1 MNPKLPFLNKKYT
14 LELKDSL
21 SIQGQK
27 WSRKKISFEIYLGIP
42 PSVIKENLNFSEFN
56 HNIFTMTELYCA
68 EKHLLP
74 EWKEFGLWNNYP
86 EIQFDSISDNDM
98 VFQPMGDDIPSVDQ
112 SELFKLMKYFIN
124 GSYKNEECLE
134 TTYPTTSN
142 GLEFG
147 VKIWTSFPWHL
158 PFVMSNTFS
167 FMNEISMNHIKNL
180 YVKSIYEGLKPPIPT
195 YNELVEIDKRLD
207 GLVKKVEKKFQ
218 KEIIQSNK
226 KLFSNKLKKKK
237 CSDALEQINND
248 KTSDFVCDNPNKNK
262 RFKNCC
268 FKRVMTE
275 YFIDDKDRFTKS
287 YHRQIFDIFTEKLGI
302 EHEKRKNYTP
312 FKPLTKR
319 TSKYD
324 DIIKELFEIE
334 QRPTSYTKK
343 NFIDKKKM
351 YLEHWYLF
359 NDYHYKNLEHLYKYR
374 EEYQEMVGAVYF
386 GALINFH
393 QMRMTL
399 QSNRIENGLQ
409 NKSIKPSWTIE
420 KLYRYCSEDSKR
432 KEGMEYQ
439 IDIKKQFQ
447 RIGIIYKLI
456 DPSVDVDGDTEMTI
470 YRGVQRVRHWV
481 GHSWTTEISEAQ
493 FFIKQTL
500 LKGENGQLV
509 DEWDDQ
515 DKKGYLCELKVKRKE
530 ILTRR
535 IRGSSDEQESV
546 MVKKDLN
553 KDNLKVWEVECPLDP
568 LGNKDT
574 IKIIRQLDDSEISDN
589 PFWNT
594 DTLPDY
600 Y

>member
-1 MNPKLPFLNKKYT
+1 MSNPTLPFLNKKYT
-14 LELKDSL
+14 IELKDIFKGTRTEAVAKSL
-21 SIQGQK
+21 NEYQNAP
-27 WSRKKISFEIYLGIP
+27 KKLFVEYCDP
-42 PSVIKENLNFSEFN
+42 TELN
-56 HNIFTMTELYCA
+56 HAIFMMTELYCV

-74 EWKEFGLWNNYP
+74 EWKEYGLWNDYP
-86 EIQFDSISDNDM
+86 EIQFDSISDNEM
-98 VFQPMGDDIPSVDQ
+98 VVQSDDYPKINT

-134 TTYPTTSN
+134 TTYPINSKKQ
-142 GLEFG
+142 EFG
-147 VKIWTSFPWHL
+147 MKIWTDFPWHL
-158 PFVMSNTFS
+158 PFVMSDSFS

-195 YNELVEIDKRLD
+195 YNEVMEIDKRLD
-207 GLVKKVEKKFQ
+207 GLIKKVEKKFQ
-218 KEIIQSNK
+218 KDIIHNSNK
-226 KLFSNKLKKKK
+226 LFGNNLKKKK
-237 CSDALEQINND
+237 CSDALEQVNND
-248 KTSDFVCDNPNKNK
+248 NSSDFVCNNPNKNK

-268 FKRVMTE
+268 LKRVMTE
-275 YFIDDKDRFTKS
+275 FFIDDKDRISKS
-287 YHRQIFDIFTEKLGI
+287 YHRQVFDIYEDELYDST
-302 EHEKRKNYTP
+302 EKRKNYKP

-334 QRPTSYTKK
+334 QRPTDYTKK
-343 NFIDKKKM
+343 KFIDKKKM

-374 EEYQEMVGAVYF
+374 EEYQEMIGPVYY
-386 GALINFH
+386 GTCINFH
-393 QMRMTL
+393 QMRMSI
-399 QSNRIENGLQ
+399 QSNRIENGL
-409 NKSIKPSWTIE
+409 KDGTIKGSWIIE

-432 KEGMEYQ
+432 KDGMEYQ
-439 IDIKKQFQ
+439 IDLRKNYQ
-447 RIGIIYKLI
+447 RCGIIFSLI
-456 DPSVDVDGDTEMTI
+456 NPSEDVDGDTEMTI
-470 YRGVQRVRHWV
+470 YRGVQRPRHWV
-481 GHSWTTEISEAQ
+481 GHSWTTDKKEAQ

-500 LKGENGQLV
+500 LKGDNGQLL

-535 IRGSSDEQESV
+535 IRGFVDEKESV

-553 KDNLKVWEVECPLDP
+553 KDNLKVWEVVCPRAN
-568 LGNKDT
+568 LGGKHNMI
-574 IKIIRQLDDSEISDN
+574 IKRQLDDSEIPDN

-594 DTLPDY
+594 DTYPDY

>member
-1 MNPKLPFLNKKYT
+1 MNPKLPFLNKRYT
-14 LELKDSL
+14 LELQDSW
-21 SIQGQK
+21 IQQGGRIIK
-27 WSRKKISFEIYLGIP
+27 ASFEHYLDTP
-42 PSVIKENLNFSEFN
+42 KSELNKYFKINELN
-56 HNIFTMTELYCA
+56 HYIFMMTELYCV
-68 EKHLLP
+68 EKKLLP
-74 EWKEFGLWNNYP
+74 EWKEFGIWNNYP

-98 VFQPMGDDIPSVDQ
+98 VVQCMGDDTPVVSRL
-112 SELFKLMKYFIN
+112 ELFKLMKYFIN

-134 TTYPTTSN
+134 TTYPIASN
-142 GLEFG
+142 GQEFG
-147 VKIWTSFPWHL
+147 TKIWTSFPWHL
-158 PFVMSNTFS
+158 PYVFSDTFS

-195 YNELVEIDKRLD
+195 YNELIEIDKRLD
-207 GLVKKVEKKFQ
+207 GLINKVDKKFK
-218 KEIIQSNK
+218 KEIIQSSN
-226 KLFSNKLKKKK
+226 KLFNNKLKKKK
-237 CSDALEQINND
+237 CSDVLEQINND
-248 KTSDFVCDNPNKNK
+248 DSSDFVCDNPNKNK

-268 FKRVMTE
+268 LKRIMTE
-275 YFIDDKDRFTKS
+275 LFIGDKDRITKS
-287 YHRQIFDIFTEKLGI
+287 YHRQIFDIFNEQLWDST
-302 EHEKRKNYTP
+302 EKRKNYTP

-374 EEYQEMVGAVYF
+374 EEYQEMVGTVYF

-432 KEGMEYQ
+432 KDGINYQ
-439 IDIKKQFQ
+439 LDIGKKFP
-447 RIGIIYKLI
+447 RIGVIYKLI
-456 DPSVDVDGDTEMTI
+456 SPSEDVDDDTEMTI
-470 YRGVQRVRHWV
+470 YRGVQRPRHWI
-481 GHSWTTEISEAQ
+481 GHSWTTDKKEAQ

-500 LKGENGQLV
+500 LKGDNGQCV
-509 DEWDDQ
+509 DEWDDK
-515 DKKGYLCELKVKRKE
+515 DLKGYLCELKVKRKE

-535 IRGSSDEQESV
+535 IRGMLEEHESI

-553 KDNLKVWEVECPLDP
+553 KDNLKVFEVVCPIQSGSKHTL
-568 LGNKDT
+568 T
-574 IKIIRQLDDSEISDN
+574 IIRQLDDSDIPDN

-594 DTLPDY
+594 DTYPDY